1 MNVPPHQARP
11 FTFYYFNHSWDSRII
26 HPIHRLNSR
35 RFIPDHASP
44 CRTLPPCPSPLLQ
57 VEVVVLFYTVPYM
70 NGGRVLD
77 ILQSTG
83 WSENLKNLDFI
94 DQDLIPFLFTTLCW
108 QKRSNFYSD
117 MLHLICVLNSS
128 LVTVALSGCVWITLK
143 SSTITSKLSL
153 KRACSYLM
161 FCEAHPHSCWTQIIC
176 IFALLQLIF
185 LRDLFCI
192 SPATFST
199 IYLTTKWK

>member
-44 CRTLPPCPSPLLQ
+44 CRTLPPCPSSPLQL
-57 VEVVVLFYTVPYM
+57 EVVVLFYTVPYM

-83 WSENLKNLDFI
+83 WSENFKNLDFI
-94 DQDLIPFLFTTLCW
+94 AQDLIPFLCW
-108 QKRSNFYSD
+108 QKNAR
-117 MLHLICVLNSS
+117 
-128 LVTVALSGCVWITLK
+128 
-143 SSTITSKLSL
+143 
-153 KRACSYLM
+153 
-161 FCEAHPHSCWTQIIC
+161 
-176 IFALLQLIF
+176 IF
-185 LRDLFCI
+185 LRNASPHLCFEFFPSHSSSQWMCLDHPYKLNNHIEVEPEGGENSMFIFDVLWSLSPFVLNTKYLYFCI
-192 SPATFST
+192 TAINLS
-199 IYLTTKWK
+199 